1 MVRKLAVLLVAITV
15 AGTARVAAQATYL
28 PSFLAPYRA
37 FERSEFGAI
46 LSFANDI
53 SFALEG
59 QYRMAAGASF
69 DVGFRGGFVDP
80 DGAGSG
86 YFVFGAEGRQ
96 RIITHTEDF
105 PLDGALILGAGA
117 ILTDGGEFLNIPVGL
132 SLGRRIEPEGSQISI
147 VPYVQPTLFVLAG
160 GHPPRDD
167 HVQFGL
173 GLGVDFR
180 LSPRFDAR
188 LSGGIGD
195 LEGISIGAAW
205 IH

>member
-1 MVRKLAVLLVAITV
+1 MVRKLVLLLVGVTLM
-15 AGTARVAAQATYL
+15 GTAQAAAQATAL

-46 LSFANDI
+46 LSFADGI
-53 SFALEG
+53 SFGLEG
-59 QYRMAAGASF
+59 EYRLSAGSF
-69 DVGFRGGFVDP
+69 DIGFRAGYVDP
-80 DGAGSG
+80 DAANASG
-86 YFVFGAEGRQ
+86 FFVFGAEGRQ
-96 RIITHTEDF
+96 RIIAHTEDF

-117 ILTDGGEFLNIPVGL
+117 VLQDQNEFLNIPVGL
-132 SLGRRIEPEGSQISI
+132 SLGRRIDPEGSQISI

-160 GHPPRDD
+160 NSVGD
-167 HVQFGL
+167 HVQFAL

-205 IH
+205 LH

>member
-1 MVRKLAVLLVAITV
+1 MVRKLAVVLVAVTLI
-15 AGTARVAAQATYL
+15 GPARVAAQATAL

-46 LSFANDI
+46 LSFADGI

-59 QYRMAAGASF
+59 AYRMSAGTSF
-69 DVGFRGGFVDP
+69 DVGFRGGYVDP
-80 DGAGSG
+80 DAAAGSG

-105 PLDGALILGAGA
+105 PLDGALILGVGA
-117 ILTDGGEFLNIPVGL
+117 ALPDGGEFLNIPVGL
-132 SLGRRIEPEGSQISI
+132 SLGRRIDPEGSDISI
-147 VPYVQPTLFVLAG
+147 VPYVQPTLFILAG
-160 GHPPRDD
+160 SNVGDNVR
-167 HVQFGL
+167 FAL

-180 LSPRFDAR
+180 LSRRFDAR

-205 IH
+205 VH

>member
-1 MVRKLAVLLVAITV
+1 MVRKLVVVLV
-15 AGTARVAAQATYL
+15 AGTLGGTVQAAAQATAL

-46 LSFANDI
+46 LSFTNGI

-59 QYRMAAGASF
+59 QYRMAAGSF
-69 DVGFRGGFVDP
+69 DIGFRGGYVDP
-80 DGAGSG
+80 DAGSG
-86 YFVFGAEGRQ
+86 FFVFGAEGRQ
-96 RIITHTEDF
+96 RIIAHSEEF

-117 ILTDGGEFLNIPVGL
+117 ILQDGGEFLNIPVGL
-132 SLGRRIEPEGSQISI
+132 SLGRRIDPENSQISI
-147 VPYVQPTLFVLAG
+147 VPYVQPTLFVVAG
-160 GHPPRDD
+160 DVAD
-167 HVQFGL
+167 HVLFAL

-205 IH
+205 LH

>member
-1 MVRKLAVLLVAITV
+1 MARKFVLMLVGITV
-15 AGTARVAAQATYL
+15 VGTARAAAQATAL

-46 LSFANDI
+46 LSFADGI

-59 QYRMAAGASF
+59 QYRMAGGSF
-69 DVGFRGGFVDP
+69 DIGFRGGYVDP
-80 DGAGSG
+80 EPSGANGF
-86 YFVFGAEGRQ
+86 FVFGAEARQ
-96 RIITHTEDF
+96 RVITHTEDF

-117 ILTDGGEFLNIPVGL
+117 ILQDGAEFLNIPVGL
-132 SLGRRIEPEGSQISI
+132 SLGRRIDPEGSQISI
-147 VPYVQPTLFVLAG
+147 VPYVQPTLFVLVG
-160 GHPPRDD
+160 DVPD
-167 HVQFGL
+167 HVRFSL

-180 LSPRFDAR
+180 LSRRFDAR

-195 LEGISIGAAW
+195 LEGIAIGAAW

>member
-1 MVRKLAVLLVAITV
+1 MVRKLVVLLVAVTLM
-15 AGTARVAAQATYL
+15 GTARVAAQATAL

-37 FERSEFGAI
+37 FQRSEFGAI
-46 LSFANDI
+46 LSFADGI

-59 QYRMAAGASF
+59 EYRMSAGSF
-69 DVGFRGGFVDP
+69 DIGFRGGYVDP
-80 DGAGSG
+80 DAGSG
-86 YFVFGAEGRQ
+86 FFVFGAEGRQ

-105 PLDGALILGAGA
+105 PLDGALIIGAGA
-117 ILTDGGEFLNIPVGL
+117 ILPDGGEFLNIPVGL
-132 SLGRRIEPEGSQISI
+132 SLGRRIDPKDSQISI

-160 GHPPRDD
+160 DVSD
-167 HVQFGL
+167 HVQFSL